1 MSLQSPFDSDF
12 MAQMQSLQGPGAY
25 PTRSPDDMGTRE
37 AFMRQMQSANQMQQ
51 QSFQNQM
58 AAAQQGYGQQLG
70 AMSHGAGLQSQA
82 AQTQMQTAASIDQQA
97 RERHMQMMMQMQ
109 ERAERLQQAMH
120 TAGDEEQAAM
130 AQEYAGYKQRMN
142 DLQTKIIKAE
152 AHSSGI
158 AQQTTVAKQKMLQA
172 MDDEIK
178 AMQGLKDRANVG
190 ASEFGT
196 TFADRLRNK
205 IEAARNAQT
214 GAGVTASSG
223 LMSGYSDAH
232 FAMRDQDIAA
242 LMAMSGDAGKAIAT
256 KAGEG
261 QIVGAAARGLAS
273 AERGSLFGYVGEAL
287 REYGGVSGENMQDRL
302 AGAQE
307 QLKLSNKGDVV
318 FRAVGED
325 LARGMGITDTLK
337 AQDLRAMMM
346 DLDTLQGI
354 RDPQGSKQLYDEVKG
369 RIRKR
374 IQNLGSTVGE
384 EGVIRYLEAAA
395 ESMGSMEVTDEKG
408 VKTRKSRFG
417 GVTGTGD
424 VADMQNA
431 IGSALHGQL
440 SSYAKTLRT
449 AFDSDTTIRK
459 SDDLVNLRNAMAD
472 AMGMGG
478 KDKPVSNMT
487 EAALADLMK
496 GYKGTSKDVA
506 AQQQALAGY
515 LKSGEVDAQQIAE
528 IMAQQKA
535 MALDPRNIM
544 FQDVEGAPLRKTRT
558 GQARGRARADFE
570 QANPIEDFF
579 RPRR

>member
-1 MSLQSPFDSDF
+1 

-214 GAGVTASSG
+214 GAGVAASSG

-232 FAMRDQDIAA
+232 FAMQDQDIAA
-242 LMAMSGDAGKAIAT
+242 LMAMSGDAGKAITT

-261 QIVGAAARGLAS
+261 QIVGAAARLIGAGGPNLQERLS
-273 AERGSLFGYVGEAL
+273 GAEE
-287 REYGGVSGENMQDRL
+287 RL
-302 AGAQE
+302 KVA
-307 QLKLSNKGDVV
+307 NKGDVV